1 MFFVFTLRALTKRSS
16 QQQFYLDARD
26 LKSAWSVRNN
36 RLRLA
41 DFGAVQ
47 RCRVSG
53 RMNAGDM
60 FVTQSLQFRHMTRR
74 ASRFIE
80 RPIMSIITVKSPLR
94 KVTPDTR
101 VNMTDRRQ
109 YRRSLVL
116 RSFRQLSRSYFA
128 SGKSWEF
135 VIEALLFAIIVA
147 TSAWP
152 VFAVVDALSQF
163 LQRTAS

>member
-1 MFFVFTLRALTKRSS
+1 LNEALVPAA
-16 QQQFYLDARD
+16 FYLYPRD
-26 LKSAWSVRNN
+26 LKSTWSVRNN

-41 DFGAVQ
+41 DFRAIQ
-47 RCRVSG
+47 RCRVCG

-80 RPIMSIITVKSPLR
+80 RPIMSIITVKRPLR
-94 KVTPDTR
+94 KVTPDTM

-109 YRRSLVL
+109 YKRSLVL
-116 RSFRQLSRSYFA
+116 RSFRQLSWSYFA
-128 SGKSWEF
+128 SEKSWEF
-135 VIEALLFAIIVA
+135 VIEALLFAIVVA
-147 TSAWP
+147 ISAWP
-152 VFAVVDALSQF
+152 VFAAADALKQF